1 MAEGSAL
8 LRFACGVA
16 LLLAPAVAQA
26 QAPAWPANTTNPRP
40 AEGDLV
46 LPLPCGGS
54 MAFRPVPVPAPPG
67 LLADREVMLGQPDA
81 ETGYAE
87 FLRRTFI
94 AGSFTGTGP
103 GTPPVFYMAK
113 YEVTRD
119 QFAAVM
125 ADDNACTGLPSADG
139 ALPRNDVAWHEAAAF
154 TARLSR
160 HLQRAAA
167 NRLPR
172 MGDAVTFARLPTEDE
187 WEFAARGGTAVP
199 DSDFVGPTYPMPEG
213 MVAYEYFQGSRSA
226 DGRVRPIG
234 GLRPNP
240 LGLHDMLGNVAEWTL
255 ESYRLNRIGRAHG
268 LAGGQ
273 VARGGHFRRT
283 EDEIRASLRE
293 EHPPISRTT
302 GELTQLATVGFRPV
316 LTRETVAGATA
327 ARRLGEE
334 FTREAEARDSTLEG
348 DNPAQLID
356 LLRRETGDEAVRTG
370 LTRLEARLQS
380 EGRARRDQEAVS
392 LRSLIEGQAY
402 LARALAV
409 GPGQVQLITLVGG
422 FERDRLA
429 TGEEIQADLTRLQQA
444 VASATVRTRLGPLA
458 DDLRRVLDGL
468 AETSKR
474 QNEVS
479 RMLSTRISG
488 AFVPQVEQR
497 LGELA
502 GQYVSR
508 LVTIGRGAD
517 PQRLAREGAVV
528 VQGFETRRI
537 GLMAEI
543 AKTALRHLDT
553 VARGG
558 TVDAQTAL
566 RDLAAV
572 RDPQAPAASPAAPAQ
587 APRR

>member
-1 MAEGSAL
+1 MGRCTTLRAL
-8 LRFACGVA
+8 AGL
-16 LLLAPAVAQA
+16 LLLAPAIAAA
-26 QAPAWPANTTNPRP
+26 QAPAWPEAATNPRP

-46 LPLPCGGS
+46 LPLPCGGAI
-54 MAFRPVPVPAPPG
+54 AFRPVPVPAPPG

-87 FLRRTFI
+87 FLRRSFL
-94 AGSFTGTGP
+94 AGSFP
-103 GTPPVFYMAK
+103 GATPTAPSRFYMAK
-113 YEVTRD
+113 YEITRD

-125 ADDNACTGLPSADG
+125 ADDAACTGLPSTDG
-139 ALPRNDVAWHEAAAF
+139 NLPRNDVAWHEAAAF

-167 NRLPR
+167 DQLPR
-172 MGDAVTFARLPTEDE
+172 VAQAVTFARLPTEDE

-199 DSDFVGPTYPMPEG
+199 DSEFVGSTYPMPEG

-234 GLRPNP
+234 ALRPNP

-316 LTRETVAGATA
+316 LTRETVAGANA

-334 FTREAEARDSTLEG
+334 FTREAEARDSQLDG
-348 DNPAQLID
+348 DNPAQLIE
-356 LLRRETGDEAVRTG
+356 LLRRETGDEGVRTG

-409 GPGQVQLITLVGG
+409 GPGQVQVITVVGTV
-422 FERDRLA
+422 ERERLA
-429 TGEEIQADLTRLQQA
+429 TGTEVQADLTRLQQTLGA
-444 VASATVRTRLGPLA
+444 ATVRTRLGPLA
-458 DDLRRVLDGL
+458 DDMRRLVDGL
-468 AETSKR
+468 AETAKR

-479 RMLSTRISG
+479 RTLSTRIG
-488 AFVPQVEQR
+488 DAFVPQSEQR
-497 LGELA
+497 LRELA

-517 PQRLAREGAVV
+517 AARLAQEGAVV
-528 VQGFETRRI
+528 VQDFETRRI
-537 GLMAEI
+537 GLMAEL
-543 AKTALRHLDT
+543 ARAVLRHLDT

-558 TVDAQTAL
+558 AVDANTAL

-572 RDPQAPAASPAAPAQ
+572 RDPAAPPSP

>member
-1 MAEGSAL
+1 MGERTTLRAL
-8 LRFACGVA
+8 VA
-16 LLLAPAVAQA
+16 LLLLAPAIATAQA
-26 QAPAWPANTTNPRP
+26 QSWPEASTNPRP

-46 LPLPCGGS
+46 LPLPCGGAI
-54 MAFRPVPVPAPPG
+54 AFRPVPVPAPPG

-87 FLRRTFI
+87 FLRRSFL
-94 AGSFTGTGP
+94 AGSFP
-103 GTPPVFYMAK
+103 GSTPTAPAVFYMAK
-113 YEVTRD
+113 YEITRD

-139 ALPRNDVAWHEAAAF
+139 NLPRNDVAWHEAAAF

-167 NRLPR
+167 DQLPR
-172 MGDAVTFARLPTEDE
+172 VAQAVTFARLPTEDE

-199 DSDFVGPTYPMPEG
+199 DSEFVGTTYPMPEG

-234 GLRPNP
+234 ALRPNP

-302 GELTQLATVGFRPV
+302 GEITHLATVGFRPV
-316 LTRETVAGATA
+316 LTRETVAGANA

-334 FTREAEARDSTLEG
+334 FTREAQARDTQLEG
-348 DNPAQLID
+348 DNPAQLIE
-356 LLRRETGDEAVRTG
+356 LLRRETGDEGVRTG
-370 LTRLEARLQS
+370 LARLEARLQS

-392 LRSLIEGQAY
+392 LRSLIEGQTY

-409 GPGQVQLITLVGG
+409 GPGTVQVITVVGAV
-422 FERDRLA
+422 ERDRLA
-429 TGEEIQADLTRLQQA
+429 TGTEVQAELLRLQQA
-444 VASATVRTRLGPLA
+444 LGAATVRTRLGPLA
-458 DDLRRVLDGL
+458 DDMRRLVDGL
-468 AETSKR
+468 AETAKR

-479 RMLSTRISG
+479 RTLSTRIADG
-488 AFVPQVEQR
+488 FVPQSEQR
-497 LGELA
+497 LSELT
-502 GQYVSR
+502 GQYLSR

-517 PQRLAREGAVV
+517 AARLAREGAVV
-528 VQGFETRRI
+528 VQDLATRRI
-537 GLMAEI
+537 GLMPELAGVV
-543 AKTALRHLDT
+543 LRHLET

-558 TVDAQTAL
+558 TVDAETAM

-572 RDPQAPAASPAAPAQ
+572 RDAASPA
-587 APRR
+587 PRR